1 MKIAA
6 YAIAKN
12 EEKHVARWY
21 ESVKD
26 ADHIFILDTGSTDST
41 VEIALSLGIEVQ
53 SRQFDPFRFDHAR
66 NFAIAC
72 LPHDIDLCISLDM
85 DEVLTPGWRQEL
97 EYIGVG
103 ANRVTHKV
111 VTTFNED
118 GSEGQSFT
126 IGRVHG
132 RHSHTWKYPIHEVLM
147 PVSSEASIYSDKFAI
162 HHHPD
167 NSKSRGQYL
176 AMLKLAAEEQPN
188 DERLQF
194 YLAREY
200 FFHDEYAM
208 AQHHFSRHLAISQ
221 WNPERASSHRYM
233 AKMRP
238 DSAEHHLYKAVAEDP
253 TRRENWVALASLYYH
268 RADWIRCAS
277 ACEMA
282 LAITEQP
289 TDYFCETESWNW
301 YPYDLA
307 AISNYRL
314 GDMEKA
320 WEYGAEALSR
330 NPQDQRL
337 QANLGWYRL

>member
-1 MKIAA
+1 
-6 YAIAKN
+6 
-12 EEKHVARWY
+12 
-21 ESVKD
+21 
-26 ADHIFILDTGSTDST
+26 
-41 VEIALSLGIEVQ
+41 
-53 SRQFDPFRFDHAR
+53 
-66 NFAIAC
+66 
-72 LPHDIDLCISLDM
+72 
-85 DEVLTPGWRQEL
+85 
-97 EYIGVG
+97 
-103 ANRVTHKV
+103 
-111 VTTFNED
+111 
-118 GSEGQSFT
+118 
-126 IGRVHG
+126 
-132 RHSHTWKYPIHEVLM
+132 
-147 PVSSEASIYSDKFAI
+147 
-162 HHHPD
+162 
-167 NSKSRGQYL
+167 
-176 AMLKLAAEEQPN
+176 MLKLAAEEKPN

-200 FFHDEYAM
+200 FFHNEYAM
-208 AQHHFSRHLAISQ
+208 AQHHFSRHLTISQ

-253 TRRENWVALASLYYH
+253 TRRENWVALATLYYNRH
-268 RADWIRCAS
+268 DWIRCAS

-282 LAITEQP
+282 LSVTERP

>member
-26 ADHIFILDTGSTDST
+26 ADYIFILDTGSTDNT

-72 LPHDIDLCISLDM
+72 LPHDIDLCVVTDLD
-85 DEVLTPGWRQEL
+85 EILTPGWREALEEL
-97 EYIGVG
+97 DPSV
-103 ANRVTHKV
+103 NRVNIKAV
-111 VTTFNED
+111 VDFNAD
-118 GSEGQSFT
+118 GSEGQTFST
-126 IGRVHG
+126 GRIHG
-132 RHSHTWKYPIHEVLM
+132 RHTHEFRYAIHEVLTAIK
-147 PVSSEASIYSDKFAI
+147 PEVAIYTDKFAV
-162 HHHPD
+162 HHYPD

-176 AMLKLAAEEQPN
+176 EMLKISSEEQPN
-188 DERLQF
+188 DERLRF

-200 FFHDEYAM
+200 FFHGRYEL
-208 AQHHFSRHLAISQ
+208 AQHHFTRHLAIAQ
-221 WNPERASSHRYM
+221 WNPERSSSHRYM

-238 DSAEHHLYKAVAEDP
+238 DAAEHHLYKAVAEDP
-253 TRRENWVALASLYYH
+253 TRRESWVALAALYYD

-282 LAITEQP
+282 LAITEKP
-289 TDYFCETESWNW
+289 TDYFCETDSWNW

-307 AISNYRL
+307 AISNYHL
-314 GDMEKA
+314 GDVEKA
-320 WEYGAEALSR
+320 WDYGVEAMSR
-330 NPQDQRL
+330 NPQDERL
-337 QANLGWYRL
+337 QANLTWYRL